1 MANNL
6 SHSGEES
13 ARSIFTNQ
21 EVYDIRENYAK
32 GVYYKDA

>member
-6 SHSGEES
+6 SHLGEES
-13 ARSIFTNQ
+13 GNAVYTNQ